1 MSKIA
6 VVFWSGT
13 GNTRE
18 MAELIVQGAKTAGGD
33 VTLFAATEFS
43 LEKMDEYDKIAFGC
57 PAMGGEELEED
68 EFLPMFMACESKLKD
83 KPIALFGA
91 YGWGDGEWMRN
102 WEDTCKEKGALLIG
116 ESVIVNEG
124 PDANARKACLELGK
138 NLACK

>member
-68 EFLPMFMACESKLKD
+68 EFLPMFIACESKLKD
-83 KPIALFGA
+83 KSIALFGA

-116 ESVIVNEG
+116 ESVIANEG